1 MTTKPIFRYTL
12 FLLLCQLPW
21 LAHADAKSH
30 RQAVERLL
38 ELTDMEQKIN
48 ESVET
53 VLALQLQQNPQ
64 LGAHRDLVQ
73 SFLERQIGWENMRE
87 PVTEMYLAE
96 FTEAELKEMNKF
108 YSSPTGQKVIKQLPV
123 LVQKRNQLAM
133 QRLQENIG
141 ELQKELNAAAEH

>member
-1 MTTKPIFRYTL
+1 
-12 FLLLCQLPW
+12 
-21 LAHADAKSH
+21 
-30 RQAVERLL
+30 
-38 ELTDMEQKIN
+38 MEQKIN